1 MGRKPIISFE
11 EKLKIVQT
19 ILSLQDSISNQ
30 ARILK
35 ISETSIRRWIR
46 KYNIFGIDGL
56 KTSNKN
62 KSYSKDLKITAIK
75 EYLSKKATLMKIC
88 NKYGICSTTQLLY
101 WISLYNKGKVLKS
114 GGSNTM
120 KIKGSR
126 KNISLEDRAE
136 VVRYCLENNKN
147 YAETAIR
154 FKVSYQQVYLW
165 VKKFNNDG
173 VDALID
179 RRGKRKFIEEMSEVD
194 KLKFENKILKAKY
207 RKIELENALLKKL
220 NEMEGV

>member
-19 ILSLQDSISNQ
+19 ILLLQDSISNQ

-46 KYNIFGIDGL
+46 KYNMFGIDGL

-75 EYLSKKATLMKIC
+75 EYLSKEATLIKIC

-136 VVRYCLENNKN
+136 VVNYCIENNNN
-147 YAETAIR
+147 YAETARR
-154 FKVSYQQVYLW
+154 FKVTYQHVYLW
-165 VKKFNNDG
+165 VKKFNNSG

-179 RRGKRKFIEEMSEVD
+179 RRGKRKFIE
-194 KLKFENKILKAKY
+194 
-207 RKIELENALLKKL
+207 
-220 NEMEGV
+220 